1 MTTLKYSNVSFAY
14 PNSSS
19 VLHDINLELHSGEIL
34 GVIGPNGAGKSTL
47 LKLANGLLKP
57 QTGEVYINNEN
68 ITKQKTSD
76 IAQDLVLTFQF
87 SRQQFFTSS
96 VEEELI
102 VTLNIH
108 VENSSEKNIYL
119 KNILK
124 KFKLM
129 ALRNHHPYVLSGG
142 EMRRLALAIA
152 FINIKADLFLLD
164 EPTANIDQKNLM
176 FLKSTLRDMKNQGKG
191 IMIVSHDIEFQFSI
205 CDRIAILVD
214 GYIQFIDTPFKL
226 MNELNKSKWRFFELP
241 QIYSFI
247 QLLEN
252 KFSSEN
258 LLWNYLKQSTL
269 DKKIRLIA
277 GVLEND

>member
-68 ITKQKTSD
+68 IIKRKTSD

-96 VEEELI
+96 VEEELT
-102 VTLNIH
+102 VTLDIH
-108 VENSSEKNIYL
+108 IKNSSERNIYL

-129 ALRNHHPYVLSGG
+129 DVRNHHPYVLSGG

-152 FINIKADLFLLD
+152 FINFKVNLFLLD
-164 EPTANIDQKNLM
+164 EPTANIDQRSLT
-176 FLKSTLRDMKNQGKG
+176 FLKSTLKDMKNQGKG
-191 IMIVSHDIEFQFSI
+191 VMIVSHDIEFQFSI

-214 GYIQFIDTPFKL
+214 GVIQFIGTPLML
-226 MNELNKSKWRFFELP
+226 MNELNKKNWKFLELP

-247 QLLEN
+247 QLLEG

-258 LLWNYLKQSTL
+258 LLWNYLSQSTL
-269 DKKIRLIA
+269 DKKISLIS
-277 GVLEND
+277 GVLEGD

>member
-68 ITKQKTSD
+68 IIKRKTSD

-96 VEEELI
+96 VEEELT
-102 VTLNIH
+102 VTLDIH
-108 VENSSEKNIYL
+108 IKNSSEKNIYL

-129 ALRNHHPYVLSGG
+129 DVRNHHPYVLSGG

-152 FINIKADLFLLD
+152 FINFKVNLFLLD
-164 EPTANIDQKNLM
+164 EPTANIDQRSLT
-176 FLKSTLRDMKNQGKG
+176 FLKSTLKDMKNQGKG
-191 IMIVSHDIEFQFSI
+191 VMIVSHDIEFQFSM

-214 GYIQFIDTPFKL
+214 GVIQFIGTPFML
-226 MNELNKSKWRFFELP
+226 MNELNKKNWKFLELP

-247 QLLEN
+247 QLLEG

-258 LLWNYLKQSTL
+258 LLWNYLSQSTL
-269 DKKIRLIA
+269 DKKISLIS
-277 GVLEND
+277 GVLEGD